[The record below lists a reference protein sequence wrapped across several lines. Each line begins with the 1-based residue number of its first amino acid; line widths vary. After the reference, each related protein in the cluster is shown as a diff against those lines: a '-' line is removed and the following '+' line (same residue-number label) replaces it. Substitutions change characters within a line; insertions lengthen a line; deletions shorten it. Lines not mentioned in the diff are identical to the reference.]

1 MATQNEVVVNLSG
14 DTARNPGADFSK
26 MPTGAYKVTITE
38 VETHKDGNSKQI
50 QTVVSDGEFSGAQQR
65 VFIGI
70 DFSKTG
76 NRRSLRGALL
86 SVGVPAAKL
95 DAGDYGFSW
104 DAQFKGKTGYIY
116 FTAKDENDATSNAK
130 REFITPEAYQQ
141 FLKGASLGNGS
152 LVNSEAG
159 PSLNVGSVPQPSSTG
174 KLRGMIG

>member
-1 MATQNEVVVNLSG
+1 MATQHEIVVNLSG
-14 DTARNPGADFSK
+14 DTARNAGADFSK

-38 VETHKDGNSKQI
+38 VADHPNGNSKQI
-50 QTVVSDGEFSGAQQR
+50 QTVIAAGEFSGAQQR
-65 VFIGI
+65 VFLGN
-70 DFSKTG
+70 DFTKTG

-104 DAQFKGKTGYIY
+104 DAQFNGKTGYIY
-116 FTAKDENDATSNAK
+116 FTAKDENDANSQSK

-141 FLKGASLGNGS
+141 FSKSSSASVTTTN
-152 LVNSEAG
+152 EAG
-159 PSLNVGSVPQPSSTG
+159 PSLNVGSVPQPGSMG

>member
-1 MATQNEVVVNLSG
+1 V
-14 DTARNPGADFSK
+14 
-26 MPTGAYKVTITE
+26 
-38 VETHKDGNSKQI
+38 

-65 VFIGI
+65 VFLGL
-70 DFSKTG
+70 DFTKTG

-86 SVGVPAAKL
+86 SVGVPATKL

-104 DAQFKGKTGYIY
+104 DAQFVNKTGYIY
-116 FTAKDENDATSNAK
+116 FTAKDENDSNSQPK

-141 FLKGASLGNGS
+141 FIKGAAAASKS
-152 LVNSEAG
+152 EDTASEAG